1 MARPIDLVACP
12 SWLHKNLLGFI
23 KHVEARI
30 PYGRHLQRPLVVV
43 VISKN
48 PLPRGG
54 ESRSFAGKSTV
65 LATWRR
71 EARGRSI
78 QPTAPRCPPAWQV
91 GARVG
96 VRLQAD
102 PCCPHL
108 TTQEFL
114 SKLLLHC
121 NDHSA
126 AWRPGRCDRT

>member
-12 SWLHKNLLGFI
+12 FWLHKSMS
-23 KHVEARI
+23 KRVV

-108 TTQEFL
+108 TTQEFSVQIVVAL
-114 SKLLLHC
+114 Q
-121 NDHSA
+121 
-126 AWRPGRCDRT
+126 